1 MQLHRL
7 LTGGPSEL
15 AFQTFPPVKDH
26 PWLYIF
32 HDLSLDNNNLLRK
45 RHPVKRC
52 FLWIVVQI
60 KGFVLVLHEDSK
72 CHEFRKLLTKPWYVC
87 LGLISYYETPIWP
100 KRGWAGGKLVFE
112 SISPMQWMS
121 GRCSPFARWSQSTSS
136 TSTPRL
142 STPPAPSKPPP
153 SLTICTRSLY
163 SVAQVWEG
171 AVQAWGS
178 LVVRS
183 LSSSPGK
190 MLCLPRC
197 CQGTLCLV
205 SGEV

>member
-87 LGLISYYETPIWP
+87 LGINFILWNTYLAKE
-100 KRGWAGGKLVFE
+100 G
-112 SISPMQWMS
+112 M
-121 GRCSPFARWSQSTSS
+121 GRREIGLWKYFTNAMNVW
-136 TSTPRL
+136 
-142 STPPAPSKPPP
+142 
-153 SLTICTRSLY
+153 
-163 SVAQVWEG
+163 QV
-171 AVQAWGS
+171 
-178 LVVRS
+178 L
-183 LSSSPGK
+183 
-190 MLCLPRC
+190 
-197 CQGTLCLV
+197 TLCPLKSV
-205 SGEV
+205 NQLNLNSTIVYTSCTK